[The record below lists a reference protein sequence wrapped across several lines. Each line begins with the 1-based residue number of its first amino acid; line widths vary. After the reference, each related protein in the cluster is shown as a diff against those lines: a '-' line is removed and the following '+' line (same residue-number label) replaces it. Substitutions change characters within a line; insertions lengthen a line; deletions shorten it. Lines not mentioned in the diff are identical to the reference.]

1 MAAAIYARISSDP
14 DGTKPGGG
22 RQLEDCRKLAA
33 ERGRPMADDYVDNDG
48 GVGGGGGAG
57 RPDCSI
63 GCQARAEKPPPSLSR
78 APGLTGATVR
88 FLTAGPRLGPSDF
101 VN

>member
-33 ERGRPMADDYVDNDG
+33 ERGRPMADDYVDNE
-48 GVGGGGGAG
+48 GVSVAG
-57 RPDCSI
+57 VTRVGPLLHRMSEPGRRNHLRPY
-63 GCQARAEKPPPSLSR
+63 P
-78 APGLTGATVR
+78 VR
-88 FLTAGPRLGPSDF
+88 P
-101 VN
+101 V